1 MDHHRFAP
9 PPNHHLHSSPK
20 TAFFTS
26 STTTLTSDT
35 SSQSSAPS
43 SSSNSIRSHET
54 DQRQQQQLQQFSQ
67 QQLLLL
73 DDGHLVVSSKKVRR
87 LSGKT
92 ALPTIP
98 MSNLSLMQ
106 QQQQQQRINAST
118 ASNPRAY
125 DAPRATPSIM
135 PVPKEEDA
143 DAFVPSS
150 SIPRTGIAL
159 KENAERGQV
168 GDVHVAVVDYAAS
181 SSAHSFPS
189 VEMKREFQQEAE
201 CRDAQLCC
209 ADSVKQR
216 PKYGH
221 QALVGGVLATT
232 YRKKSNERIIHPGG
246 PGEEPQ
252 IEVIPCKVCGDKSS
266 GVHYGVIT
274 CEGCK
279 GFFRRSQNSP
289 VNYQCARQKCC
300 TVDRVSRNRCQFC
313 RLKKCLELGMSR
325 EAVKF
330 GRMSKKQR
338 EKVED
343 EVRLH
348 KQRNGEFC
356 GLSNVASVIAP
367 PGAFTPQQS
376 HPNLA
381 VISAPP
387 SVGPS
392 TPTGSSSASSAG
404 CREFKQEFK
413 YSPSSNNAQNAAIPL
428 PPPMYYGHPGTHH
441 HQQQQ
446 LIHQPNPFHEEEMPS
461 FHTLDGQSSSSSA
474 VPLLY
479 QQPHHALAPIS
490 YSPNATI
497 FSQSGIHHSAAVPSS
512 SGGYPVTA
520 DTTIPTAPLIHHS
533 LVSSTVDD
541 DLIKRVD
548 FAYEQ
553 AYSAYLNHHSP
564 IDDDLYGTM
573 VDPQQLDRL
582 MNMNRADGWLK
593 FANELT
599 NVTKCIIEFAKMVKE
614 FLEVGQDHKIQAL
627 KKTTF
632 DLAVIA
638 MAQHYHQQSQT
649 LHVNNLVLPV
659 YQFRCMDRKD
669 EEFGKELISRL
680 QFLSSFQLNPTET
693 ALLSAFVLM
702 EQMPSMDAFVGQL
715 KNCLGAQLHQR
726 MPDGDEALRQLLEFL
741 PRLRELAKTHRK
753 CLGRFRLQITG
764 HHPSEQQADR
774 GAEANVLGNFPPL
787 YTELF
792 AGTD

>member
-1 MDHHRFAP
+1 MPKIFLSRLVPPAKSKLRAVRTVPRTTAKLQMPSP
-9 PPNHHLHSSPK
+9 PPLLQLHHHHQHHHHLQHQQHQQEQHQRALSSE
-20 TAFFTS
+20 
-26 STTTLTSDT
+26 
-35 SSQSSAPS
+35 SA
-43 SSSNSIRSHET
+43 
-54 DQRQQQQLQQFSQ
+54 L
-67 QQLLLL
+67 
-73 DDGHLVVSSKKVRR
+73 R
-87 LSGKT
+87 LG
-92 ALPTIP
+92 
-98 MSNLSLMQ
+98 
-106 QQQQQQRINAST
+106 
-118 ASNPRAY
+118 
-125 DAPRATPSIM
+125 IM
-135 PVPKEEDA
+135 PPGND
-143 DAFVPSS
+143 PSMAMHQPMRPGS
-150 SIPRTGIAL
+150 
-159 KENAERGQV
+159 
-168 GDVHVAVVDYAAS
+168 
-181 SSAHSFPS
+181 
-189 VEMKREFQQEAE
+189 EMRA
-201 CRDAQLCC
+201 
-209 ADSVKQR
+209 
-216 PKYGH
+216 
-221 QALVGGVLATT
+221 
-232 YRKKSNERIIHPGG
+232 
-246 PGEEPQ
+246 Q

-279 GFFRRSQNSP
+279 GFFRRSQNAP

-356 GLSNVASVIAP
+356 ALSALPPGSSVIAP
-367 PGAFTPQQS
+367 PGAFPPQQS
-376 HPNLA
+376 HPNL
-381 VISAPP
+381 SAPP

-392 TPTGSSSASSAG
+392 TPAGSSSASSAG
-404 CREFKQEFK
+404 CRDFKQEFK
-413 YSPSSNNAQNAAIPL
+413 YSPPSNNAQNVSSASLPL
-428 PPPMYYGHPGTHH
+428 PLYYGHPSGTHPHHAHH

-446 LIHQPNPFHEEEMPS
+446 QQQLVHQSNAYHEEEMPS
-461 FHTLDGQSSSSSA
+461 FHTMDGQSSSSA
-474 VPLLY
+474 MPLLY
-479 QQPHHALAPIS
+479 QQQPHHALAPIS
-490 YSPNATI
+490 YSPNAAV
-497 FSQSGIHHSAAVPSS
+497 FSQSGAIHHSAAVPSS

-520 DTTIPTAPLIHHS
+520 DSSIASAPLNNQS

-553 AYSAYLNHHSP
+553 AYSAYLNHHLP
-564 IDDDLYGTM
+564 IDDDPFGTM

-614 FLEVGQDHKIQAL
+614 FLELEQDHKIHAL

-632 DLAVIA
+632 DLAIIA

-659 YQFRCMDRKD
+659 YQFRCSDRKD

-680 QFLSSFQLNPTET
+680 QYLSSFQLTSTET

-702 EQMPSMDAFVGQL
+702 DQSQAPGMEAFVGQL
-715 KNCLGAQLHQR
+715 KNCLGGQLHQR

-753 CLGRFRLQITG
+753 CLGRFRLQMVDQQ
-764 HHPSEQQADR
+764 SEHQTDR
-774 GAEANVLGNFPPL
+774 GAAEANVLANFPPL

-792 AGTD
+792 AGNSD